1 MSAPPPIEITCQAV
15 HARRQVGDDFLLLDC
30 REPDEYQIARIE
42 GARLL
47 PMSELEAR
55 LGELQTWLGAGGSRD
70 LVVHCH
76 HGGRS
81 LHVVQWLRVRGFPRA
96 QSMAGGID
104 QWSHEIDST
113 VPRY

>member
-1 MSAPPPIEITCQAV
+1 MTVATPPIEISCQAV
-15 HARRQVGDDFLLLDC
+15 YAKRQAGDDFLLLDC
-30 REPDEYQIARIE
+30 REPDEYKIARIE

-47 PMSELEAR
+47 PMSEIEER
-55 LGELQTWLGAGGSRD
+55 WPELREGAGGEQEI
-70 LVVHCH
+70 VVHCH

-81 LHVVQWLRVRGFPRA
+81 LHVAQWLRLRGFPRA

-104 QWSHEIDST
+104 QWSAEIDSA